1 MAPQNRGKRREIR
14 GLLSGLEAKALGTP
28 VIATKVGGLPE
39 IVGRYGILVEPEDV
53 KGLGSLALLQNSAGV
68 VLAACLF

>member
-1 MAPQNRGKRREIR
+1 MH
-14 GLLSGLEAKALGTP
+14 

-39 IVGRYGILVEPEDV
+39 IVGRCGILVEPEDV
-53 KGLGSLALLQNSAGV
+53 EGLGSLAPLQTSAGV

>member
-1 MAPQNRGKRREIR
+1 
-14 GLLSGLEAKALGTP
+14 

-39 IVGRYGILVEPEDV
+39 IVEKYGILVEPEDV
-53 KGLGSLALLQNSAGV
+53 EGLGSLSFFQPSVGV

>member
-1 MAPQNRGKRREIR
+1 MH
-14 GLLSGLEAKALGTP
+14 

-53 KGLGSLALLQNSAGV
+53 EGLGSLALLQTSVGV